1 MTYVEPKSSSTH
13 HHHHHHQQ
21 QEQSASLKPTPS
33 NKSLPSASSSST
45 YCTQLIHRIIAIC
58 SRDTYINISDDF
70 EWYVD
75 ILARIVRVTGGVN
88 VGQAACDQLMDI
100 VVRVPE
106 LRDYAATVMVKQN

>member
-1 MTYVEPKSSSTH
+1 M
-13 HHHHHHQQ
+13 
-21 QEQSASLKPTPS
+21 
-33 NKSLPSASSSST
+33 
-45 YCTQLIHRIIAIC
+45 
-58 SRDTYINISDDF
+58 
-70 EWYVD
+70 D